1 MLKSYNQKDDIA
13 EDELLSDVDFIRDA
27 GLFLRERDGIEE
39 PLTTQETYDKFME
52 HMRYQNVN
60 EVTALRD
67 LEYAQNSDLEGKQR
81 FARLI
86 DAYDKVD
93 TSFGGKM
100 MFDYMQGIAT
110 APSTYLGLATGGFGK
125 AASVAGTQAAKIGL
139 RKVLSTTMREA
150 TKTAARRAMTAGAVE
165 GTIGAGQALAQEEVR
180 VETGLQD
187 KIDKGQVGL
196 TAAISG
202 VTGGLLSFP
211 VASRAM
217 TKGKEADELYE
228 AAQFAAAEK
237 ANKASKATARVLKD
251 NSQKDI
257 TRVQRGL
264 NQLDPTKVAIGRK
277 LKQDLQ
283 PGETMEAALGSD
295 VFRNITA
302 ATLQVSKKLQLKE
315 GERITEG
322 ITRLIRN
329 GELDKVK
336 DIRNIMDEHNLT
348 LDQFSLVYY
357 AEMSEAGRTLAQ
369 ASIVKRAVDPKL
381 KSARDVVD
389 GFVDDLDKLNEAG
402 VSPLSGKEARRA
414 VVDAERRHYI
424 KDLDSLRLGLMTSQL
439 ATTMRNNINGGFRIG
454 IDATTR
460 AFDNVLNLRN
470 PLDGTFDVAK
480 YAFNP
485 QEASVIRQIYTDAF
499 PEEAAKLF
507 REAADLSAVTSSET
521 VLAKIGRKANFL
533 NTASDNFFK
542 SSVMAASLRRG
553 ISDAGIEAT
562 DEIKTALLK
571 NRMLKTQSA
580 QEVDST
586 IQAASKSELQELF
599 AKFDLKDKKTLNLND
614 MIISGNYSNIP
625 AEIMQ
630 RAVDDAYE
638 FTYQSSFKGNDR
650 FSKAVRGFLNTH
662 QDFPFLIST
671 FMPFPR
677 FIANQLKFIYQHAP
691 LMSLANPLDQTNTSK
706 KIARQMTGMAMLGT
720 ALAWRTKQGETN
732 NWYEI
737 KTNDGKIVDGRP
749 VYGPFAPF
757 MLAADLMYRGYNG
770 TLPTSGSK
778 YFRDATQALL
788 GSTFRTGFGLY
799 MLDQLWTDVGNQ
811 KSPKVI
817 GEAVG
822 NLINTYTLPASV
834 IKDFYAPLDKESRYI
849 PETRTGEV
857 EKETSFFDIVYE
869 TAKAR
874 GLRAVPDF
882 PAGGYDRPAR
892 SPFQTGPLMA
902 QDAVE
907 KQLFGMGK
915 RPQKTILQKEMAR
928 LNIDSYE
935 LYKRQP
941 NDRLDMYMR
950 QELSREDGALNLT
963 DKLENV
969 ILGKTYQNKNIQER
983 RVELKEQVDKLVE
996 RARER
1001 ATNRIE
1007 REAAEAGE
1015 PYTSL
1020 DLTAWDR
1027 TPKLIKDVVQKRYEE
1042 EYGGGSILGERNE
1055 SIAVGGRDMNV
1066 LRWAVET
1073 ANKENVRTG
1082 GVVR

>member
-1 MLKSYNQKDDIA
+1 MLKSYNQKDSIT
-13 EDELLSDVDFIRDA
+13 EEELLSDIDFIRDA

-39 PLTTQETYDKFME
+39 PLSAQDTYDKFME

-67 LEYAQNSDLEGKQR
+67 LEYAQNADLEGKQR

-86 DAYDKVD
+86 DVYDKTD

-100 MFDYMQGIAT
+100 MFDYIQGVAT

-125 AASVAGTQAAKIGL
+125 AASVAGTQAAKVGL
-139 RKVLSTTMREA
+139 RTVLSKTMREA
-150 TKTAARRAMTAGAVE
+150 TKTAGRRALAAGTVE
-165 GTIGAGQALAQEEVR
+165 ATIGAGQAMSQEQVR

-187 KIDKGQVGL
+187 KIDAGNVAL
-196 TAAISG
+196 TAGISG

-211 VASRAM
+211 VAKRAI

-237 ANKASKATARVLKD
+237 ANKASEATARVLKE

-302 ATLQVSKKLQLKE
+302 ATLQVSKKLQLKK

-322 ITRLIRN
+322 ITRLIKN
-329 GELDKVK
+329 GELDVK

-414 VVDAERRHYI
+414 VVDAERKHYI

-542 SSVMAASLRRG
+542 SAVMAASLRRRL
-553 ISDAGIEAT
+553 SDSGA
-562 DEIKTALLK
+562 D
-571 NRMLKTQSA
+571 
-580 QEVDST
+580 
-586 IQAASKSELQELF
+586 
-599 AKFDLKDKKTLNLND
+599 LND
-614 MIISGNYSNIP
+614 IIRKGEFNRIDT
-625 AEIMQ
+625 EIMQ
-630 RAVDDAYE
+630 GAIDDAYE
-638 FTYQSSFKGNDR
+638 FTYQSNFKGNDKY
-650 FSKAVRGFLNTH
+650 SKVVRGFLNAH

-706 KIARQMTGMAMLGT
+706 KLARQMTGMAMLGT
-720 ALAWRTKQGETN
+720 ALAWRVKQGETN

-778 YFRDATQALL
+778 YFRDASQALL

-811 KSPKVI
+811 KTPKVI

-822 NLINTYTLPASV
+822 NLINTYTLPLSV
-834 IKDFYAPLDKESRYI
+834 VKDFYAPFDPESRFI
-849 PETRTGEV
+849 PETRTGEADEEV
-857 EKETSFFDIVYE
+857 SFFKIIYE
-869 TAKAR
+869 TALAR
-874 GLRAVPDF
+874 GTRALPDT
-882 PAGGYDRPAR
+882 AIGGYERPAR
-892 SPFQTGPLMA
+892 SPFQTGPLKA
-902 QDAVE
+902 VDSVE

-915 RPQKTILQKEMAR
+915 RPQKTLLQKEMAR
-928 LNIDSYE
+928 LNIDTYE

-941 NDRLDMYMR
+941 NDKLDMYIR

-963 DKLENV
+963 DTLENV
-969 ILGKTYQNKNIQER
+969 ILGETYQNKNIPER
-983 RVELKEQVDKLVE
+983 RQELSVRVKKLVE
-996 RARER
+996 KAKER
-1001 ATNRIE
+1001 ATSRME

-1015 PYTSL
+1015 PFTSL
-1020 DLTAWDR
+1020 DLTAWER
-1027 TPKLIKDVVQKRYEE
+1027 TPKNIKDIVQLLYEE
-1042 EYGGGSILGERNE
+1042 KYGGGGSIIAERGN
-1055 SIAVGGRDMNV
+1055 SIAVRGRDMNV

-1073 ANKENVRTG
+1073 ANNEAVKTG
-1082 GVVR
+1082 GVAR

>member
-1 MLKSYNQKDDIA
+1 MLKSYNQKDDIS
-13 EDELLSDVDFIRDA
+13 EDDLLSDVDFIRDA

-150 TKTAARRAMTAGAVE
+150 TKTATRRAMTAGAVE

-211 VASRAM
+211 VASRAI

-237 ANKASKATARVLKD
+237 ANKASKETARVLKD
-251 NSQKDI
+251 SSQKDI

-264 NQLDPTKVAIGRK
+264 NQLDPTKVAIGRR

-295 VFRNITA
+295 VFKNITA
-302 ATLQVSKKLQLKE
+302 ATLKVSKKLKLKE
-315 GERITEG
+315 GDRITEG
-322 ITRLIRN
+322 ITRLIQR
-329 GELDKVK
+329 GEFDKVK

-369 ASIVKRAVDPKL
+369 ASIVKRAVDPAL
-381 KSARDVVD
+381 KPAKNVVD
-389 GFVDDLDKLNEAG
+389 SFVDDLDKLNEAG

-454 IDATTR
+454 VDATTR

-480 YAFNP
+480 YALNP
-485 QEASVIRQIYTDAF
+485 QEASVIRQIYTDNF

-542 SSVMAASLRRG
+542 SSVMAASLRRQL
-553 ISDAGIEAT
+553 SDSGE
-562 DEIKTALLK
+562 
-571 NRMLKTQSA
+571 
-580 QEVDST
+580 
-586 IQAASKSELQELF
+586 
-599 AKFDLKDKKTLNLND
+599 NLND
-614 MIISGNYSNIP
+614 IIRRGDFNKIDD
-625 AEIMQ
+625 EIMQ

-677 FIANQLKFIYQHAP
+677 FVANQLKFLYQHAP

-706 KIARQMTGMAMLGT
+706 KLARQMTGMAMLGT

-737 KTNDGKIVDGRP
+737 RTNDGKIVDGRP

-770 TLPTSGSK
+770 TLPTSPSK
-778 YFRDATQALL
+778 YFRDASQALL

-799 MLDQLWTDVGNQ
+799 MLDQLWTDIGNQ

-822 NLINTYTLPASV
+822 NLINTYTLPASI

-857 EKETSFFDIVYE
+857 EKETSFFTIVYE

-874 GLRAVPDF
+874 GLRAMPDF

-902 QDAVE
+902 QDAIE

-941 NDRLDMYMR
+941 NDKLDMYMR

-963 DKLENV
+963 DKLENI

-983 RVELKEQVDKLVE
+983 RVELKEQVDKLVRE
-996 RARER
+996 AKER
-1001 ATNRIE
+1001 ATDRIE

-1073 ANKENVRTG
+1073 ADKESVRTG

>member
-542 SSVMAASLRRG
+542 SSVMAASLRRQL
-553 ISDAGIEAT
+553 SDSGE
-562 DEIKTALLK
+562 
-571 NRMLKTQSA
+571 
-580 QEVDST
+580 
-586 IQAASKSELQELF
+586 
-599 AKFDLKDKKTLNLND
+599 NLND
-614 MIISGNYSNIP
+614 IIRRGDFNKIDD
-625 AEIMQ
+625 EIMQ

-677 FIANQLKFIYQHAP
+677 FIANQLKFLYQHAP
-691 LMSLANPLDQTNTSK
+691 IMSLANPLDQTNTSK

>member
-1 MLKSYNQKDDIA
+1 MLKSYNQKDDIS
-13 EDELLSDVDFIRDA
+13 EDDLLSDVDFIRDA

-150 TKTAARRAMTAGAVE
+150 TKTATRRAMTAGAVE

-211 VASRAM
+211 VASRAI

-228 AAQFAAAEK
+228 ASQFAAAEK
-237 ANKASKATARVLKD
+237 ANKASKETARVLKD
-251 NSQKDI
+251 SSQKDI

-264 NQLDPTKVAIGRK
+264 NQLDPTKVAIGRR

-295 VFRNITA
+295 VFKNITA
-302 ATLQVSKKLQLKE
+302 ATLKVSKKLKLKE
-315 GERITEG
+315 GDRITEG
-322 ITRLIRN
+322 ITRLIQR
-329 GELDKVK
+329 GEFDKVK

-369 ASIVKRAVDPKL
+369 ASVVKRAVDPAL
-381 KSARDVVD
+381 KPAKNVVD
-389 GFVDDLDKLNEAG
+389 SFVDDIDKLNEVG

-480 YAFNP
+480 YALNP
-485 QEASVIRQIYTDAF
+485 QEASVIRQIYTDNF

-542 SSVMAASLRRG
+542 SSVMAASLRRQL
-553 ISDAGIEAT
+553 SDSGE
-562 DEIKTALLK
+562 
-571 NRMLKTQSA
+571 
-580 QEVDST
+580 
-586 IQAASKSELQELF
+586 
-599 AKFDLKDKKTLNLND
+599 NLND
-614 MIISGNYSNIP
+614 IIRRGDFNKIDD
-625 AEIMQ
+625 EIMQ

-677 FIANQLKFIYQHAP
+677 FVANQLKFLYQHAP

-706 KIARQMTGMAMLGT
+706 KLARQMTGMAMLGT

-737 KTNDGKIVDGRP
+737 RTNDGKIVDGRP

-770 TLPTSGSK
+770 TLPTSPSK
-778 YFRDATQALL
+778 YFRDASQALL

-799 MLDQLWTDVGNQ
+799 MLDQLWTDIGNQ

-822 NLINTYTLPASV
+822 NLINTYTLPASI

-857 EKETSFFDIVYE
+857 EKETSFFTIVYE

-874 GLRAVPDF
+874 GLRAMPDF

-902 QDAVE
+902 QDAIE

-941 NDRLDMYMR
+941 NDKLDMYMR

-963 DKLENV
+963 DKLENI

-983 RVELKEQVDKLVE
+983 RVELKEQVDKLVRE
-996 RARER
+996 AKER
-1001 ATNRIE
+1001 ATDRIE

-1073 ANKENVRTG
+1073 ANKESVRTG